1 MVLSSFAKGLNNVQ
15 VPLPLNLWHVIGC
28 HELLASMAFD
38 LLGVGKDEVM
48 LRSGGTN
55 SRRVLQCT
63 VVALN
68 TLTGKYFV
76 KNKLRALMS

>member
-1 MVLSSFAKGLNNVQ
+1 MLSSFAKGLNNVQ
-15 VPLPLNLWHVIGC
+15 VSLQLNLWRMAGC
-28 HELLASMAFD
+28 HELLSSMGFD

-48 LRSGGTN
+48 LRSGGMN

-68 TLTGKYFV
+68 TLTGRMKPG
-76 KNKLRALMS
+76 